1 MSLNQNLDDAKKK
14 LEELRKEYEKLTAL
28 KAPEFNIGN
37 PENIDKIN
45 AAIETMNSSIEKAK
59 KKAKE
64 LEDGWGGIAGAIQ
77 GALSEI
83 NKSETATN
91 RTIKAMQ
98 GVRSIA
104 DELKQDQQG
113 LRDLSL
119 KELKAKQDKLKIL
132 TQEAKEQ
139 ANIVSEQY
147 NQISLDKNGNRLAE
161 AALEARLKKLGIS
174 QKEFSLMGSIA
185 KAAEEELTI
194 LDEANSVL
202 EERIQNENQI
212 LKKTGLTSV
221 ALKSLSGFLSNMGM
235 GSLVDTLGLD
245 DATKKMKELAKDGAS
260 SFAVLKGGLSSIGG
274 SIASSLSN
282 PLTAAV
288 GIFGFLYKKAMDADK
303 YIGDMSK
310 NLNIGYDAARGL
322 ASEFSGYAAASMDV
336 GITQKG
342 MAEALTQVNNELG
355 TSARLSNEQLGTME
369 KLNRYSN
376 LSYQDQAQM
385 LRTSMALGETYEGYV
400 ESMMGTIKA
409 QKFENNLALNAKKIM
424 LDINKATDRTKI
436 SIEGGSAGIAKAAV
450 EARKL
455 GVSLDDVTK
464 IADNLLNFEQ
474 SIEDE
479 LSAELLTGKQ
489 LNLEEARR
497 LALNNDFEG
506 VAREIN
512 NQIGSAAEFSEMNR
526 IQQEAMAKAVG
537 MTADQLAS
545 ALVEQEALKA
555 VGHDLNEEEKE
566 AYEAAKAKYGAEEA
580 AKMLK
585 EGQLE
590 QLVEEKSLADER
602 QAQMDKFNSAL
613 EGLAIAFIP
622 FFEMLFEV
630 ANVVIPMIS
639 IALEPVR
646 LAFEVINGLFSDG
659 KNNLTGMQEVVGS
672 IAIGLMGIVSIYK
685 IWNAAMMLQKGLRKA
700 ALLDQ
705 MREQGISKTTAII
718 NIVKGAW
725 SSVGII
731 PFVGAGLAI
740 AAIAGGIAALMS
752 QSKGDDV
759 FSPAPG
765 GSGYG
770 KRTLLGPEG
779 AIQLNN
785 KDTIIAGTN
794 LFGNDIKSEPGKPT
808 QMSNAGNITIKSDKD
823 KGSSND
829 MSAMVSAITALASR
843 PVNVGVDGKN
853 IIEATTGAN
862 PNTQG
867 TEVAKNS
874 YRIQ

>member
-1 MSLNQNLDDAKKK
+1 
-14 LEELRKEYEKLTAL
+14 
-28 KAPEFNIGN
+28 
-37 PENIDKIN
+37 
-45 AAIETMNSSIEKAK
+45 
-59 KKAKE
+59 
-64 LEDGWGGIAGAIQ
+64 
-77 GALSEI
+77 
-83 NKSETATN
+83 
-91 RTIKAMQ
+91 
-98 GVRSIA
+98 
-104 DELKQDQQG
+104 
-113 LRDLSL
+113 
-119 KELKAKQDKLKIL
+119 
-132 TQEAKEQ
+132 
-139 ANIVSEQY
+139 
-147 NQISLDKNGNRLAE
+147 
-161 AALEARLKKLGIS
+161 
-174 QKEFSLMGSIA
+174 
-185 KAAEEELTI
+185 
-194 LDEANSVL
+194 
-202 EERIQNENQI
+202 
-212 LKKTGLTSV
+212 
-221 ALKSLSGFLSNMGM
+221 
-235 GSLVDTLGLD
+235 
-245 DATKKMKELAKDGAS
+245 
-260 SFAVLKGGLSSIGG
+260 
-274 SIASSLSN
+274 
-282 PLTAAV
+282 
-288 GIFGFLYKKAMDADK
+288 
-303 YIGDMSK
+303 
-310 NLNIGYDAARGL
+310 
-322 ASEFSGYAAASMDV
+322 
-336 GITQKG
+336 
-342 MAEALTQVNNELG
+342 
-355 TSARLSNEQLGTME
+355 
-369 KLNRYSN
+369 
-376 LSYQDQAQM
+376 M

-464 IADNLLNFEQ
+464 IADSLLNFEQ

-555 VGHDLNEEEKE
+555 VGHDLIGEEKE

-705 MREQGISKTTAII
+705 MKEQGISKSTAII